1 VQRAAAQGVDVRE
14 RTDALGLDADSL
26 VVACGALSPGVAL
39 AGVVNMLDV
48 DTVVLGGIFGPL
60 AHWLAPAVEAELSRR
75 VLTSAWSPMTVR
87 ASALG
92 PAAAAVG
99 AAGAVV
105 RDIVADPAEWVRP

>member
-1 VQRAAAQGVDVRE
+1 M
-14 RTDALGLDADSL
+14 
-26 VVACGALSPGVAL
+26 AL

-60 AHWLAPAVEAELSRR
+60 APWLAPAVEAELARR

-105 RDIVADPAEWVRP
+105 REILADPADWVRP